1 MTLPNFFIA
10 GAPKAGTDLLYYQLD
25 QHPQIYMSPLKEPN
39 YFAEEVRLH
48 NFHPS
53 LRALAE
59 PGMASLRK
67 YLDAEVLH
75 KKFGGIIT
83 ELSDYKRLFAEA
95 HSEVAI
101 GEGSVCYLW
110 SRTAASSIAEIIP
123 KARIILVLMDP
134 AERAFHQY
142 LKSLSDGMVSH
153 SFSEHLELGLKD
165 RSEPDSQLRLFNPFL
180 AFGEYTGQVKRFLK
194 CFPSEQLS
202 VSLFEDTQADYD
214 SWFAGILSFL
224 EVDSNFRPSYVRV
237 PSKPNVPAGSSE
249 PLLLPKDRARLVEY
263 YRNDIQELQGLIGR
277 DLASWLS

>member
-101 GEGSVCYLW
+101 GEGSFIYRGNNTKGPDHSGVNGPG
-110 SRTAASSIAEIIP
+110 RT
-123 KARIILVLMDP
+123 R
-134 AERAFHQY
+134 
-142 LKSLSDGMVSH
+142 VS
-153 SFSEHLELGLKD
+153 
-165 RSEPDSQLRLFNPFL
+165 P
-180 AFGEYTGQVKRFLK
+180 
-194 CFPSEQLS
+194 
-202 VSLFEDTQADYD
+202 
-214 SWFAGILSFL
+214 
-224 EVDSNFRPSYVRV
+224 V
-237 PSKPNVPAGSSE
+237 P
-249 PLLLPKDRARLVEY
+249 
-263 YRNDIQELQGLIGR
+263 QELIGR
-277 DLASWLS
+277 NGKPLIFRTSGTR